1 MDVRWTACGS
11 ESGFPFEIN
20 DRDCVGC
27 TALFEA
33 ASSGHVALVQWLL
46 SHGADPNIP
55 ENNGITPLMDAA
67 SGGDTAVMRVLL
79 EHGARA
85 DLRDNFGD
93 TALVYARQQKQYA
106 ALELLR
112 HSDEPT

>member
-1 MDVRWTACGS
+1 
-11 ESGFPFEIN
+11 
-20 DRDCVGC
+20 
-27 TALFEA
+27 
-33 ASSGHVALVQWLL
+33 VQWLL

-93 TALVYARQQKQYA
+93 TALVCQA
-106 ALELLR
+106 AEAVR
-112 HSDEPT
+112 GIGAFKAFG

>member
-1 MDVRWTACGS
+1 
-11 ESGFPFEIN
+11 
-20 DRDCVGC
+20 
-27 TALFEA
+27 
-33 ASSGHVALVQWLL
+33 
-46 SHGADPNIP
+46 
-55 ENNGITPLMDAA
+55 MDAA